1 MDMQY
6 ITGRHEP
13 GMNRVSRA
21 PWVLGALIF
30 AVTVWVLQ
38 SFLLPVLVACVTAI
52 ATWPL
57 YRHFAARM
65 PARMACSMTPLIF
78 TALVAAFI
86 LAPLTFAFGA
96 LASEAHGLLL
106 QLAAADKQGIA
117 VPAWVEKLPVAGW
130 WLADRWQSNLA
141 HPGALLVWTQ
151 RVDAGALLGW
161 AQSLGRFMGRE
172 VFIVVFTVLMLFF
185 LYYEG
190 EALAQQFRQV
200 VRHHMGKQTEA
211 MFHVATRALRA
222 SANSMLVVGL
232 FDGLASGVA
241 YAAAGVPHA
250 ATWAAITGALGLVPF
265 LGYAAV
271 VLLALQ
277 LAIAGAGSAA
287 LLSFWLGCVVLL
299 CGDKIIRP
307 AVARDGTR
315 LPFVWVLMG
324 CLGGF
329 EVLGLVGLV
338 VGPVVLTL
346 ARELWEQRVRDV
358 APETNRIEI

>member
-1 MDMQY
+1 MS
-6 ITGRHEP
+6 GNALAFSA
-13 GMNRVSRA
+13 GFRA
-21 PWVLGALIF
+21 PWVLGTFVF
-30 AVTVWVLQ
+30 AVAVWVLQ

-57 YRHFAARM
+57 YRRFAARM
-65 PARMACSMTPLIF
+65 PARMACSTTPLVF
-78 TALVAAFI
+78 TGLVAVFI

-117 VPAWVEKLPVAGW
+117 VPPWLENLPVAGW
-130 WLADRWQSNLA
+130 WLADRWQSNFA

-161 AQSLGRFMGRE
+161 AESLGRFMARE
-172 VFIVVFTVLMLFF
+172 AFIVVFTLLVLFF

-190 EALAQQFRQV
+190 DALAQQLRQV
-200 VRHHMGKQTEA
+200 VRRHMGEQSEA
-211 MFHVATRALRA
+211 MLHVATRALRA

-232 FDGLASGVA
+232 FDGLASGIA

-250 ATWAAITGALGLVPF
+250 ATWAAITGALALVPF

-287 LLSFWLGCVVLL
+287 LVSFWLGCVVLL
-299 CGDKIIRP
+299 SGDKVIRP

-338 VGPVVLTL
+338 VGPVALALT
-346 ARELWEQRVRDV
+346 RELWEQRVRDV
-358 APETNRIEI
+358 AAETNPVEV

>member
-1 MDMQY
+1 
-6 ITGRHEP
+6 
-13 GMNRVSRA
+13 MNRGLRS
-21 PWVLGALIF
+21 PWVLGALVV
-30 AVTVWVLQ
+30 ALTVWVLQ
-38 SFLLPVLVACVTAI
+38 SFLLPVLVACVMAI

-78 TALVAAFI
+78 TAFVAVFV
-86 LAPLTFAFGA
+86 LAPLTFALAA
-96 LASEAHGLLL
+96 LANETHGLLV

-117 VPAWVEKLPVAGW
+117 VPHWLESLPVAGW
-130 WLADRWQSNLA
+130 WLANRWQTHLA
-141 HPGALLVWTQ
+141 HPGALLVWAQ
-151 RVDAGALLGW
+151 HADARALLGW
-161 AQSLGRFMGRE
+161 AQSLGRFMAHE
-172 VFIVVFTVLMLFF
+172 AFIVLFTILVLFF

-190 EALAQQFRQV
+190 ESLAQQFTQL
-200 VRHHMGKQTEA
+200 VRHHMGKRTEA
-211 MFHVATRALRA
+211 MLHVATRALRA

-232 FDGLASGVA
+232 FDGVASGIA

-250 ATWAAITGALGLVPF
+250 ATWAAITGALALVPF
-265 LGYAAV
+265 LGYVAV

-277 LAIAGAGSAA
+277 LAIAGAASAA

-307 AVARDGTR
+307 AAARDGTR

-346 ARELWEQRVRDV
+346 ARELWEQRARDV
-358 APETNRIEI
+358 ASETNRIEV